1 MRELDPRIHR
11 EPPFRGASK
20 ASEPES
26 RTVRAGFRVCAQGA
40 SRNDEVKPMDCRV
53 KPNND
58 DKKLPATGCC
68 DLTQPEMGWR
78 GSAPT
83 IRMQSQG
90 FTATGESFMASLDSV
105 SIAIL
110 LGAVLVMAGIL
121 SSLLAL
127 RFGAPLLLV
136 FLFIGMFAGDSGPG
150 QIRFDDVRTTYLVGS
165 VALALILFDGGLR
178 TRFQSIRTV
187 LAPSMVLATA
197 GVLLTALITAPI
209 ARYALDLNW
218 TEALLV
224 GAVVASTD
232 AAAVFLLVHAQG
244 LRLRP
249 RVGATLEVES
259 GTNDPFAV
267 FLTLML
273 VELIS
278 LGESS
283 VWHVALEFTR
293 EAVLGAIVGVLGGR
307 LVVLALNR
315 VALPQGLHAPFVTT
329 AALVIFGAAQIA
341 HASGFLAVY
350 LAGIIIGNRP
360 TRAHNSVV
368 AFLDAATWL
377 AQIVMFVLLG
387 LLVSPQ
393 RLVGSLTPAVVV
405 ALVLMLVARPL
416 AVLLCL
422 APFRFSWREKAFI
435 AWVGLRGAVA
445 IFLASIPMLV
455 GLSKAYLYF
464 DVAFVVVI
472 ISLLLQGWTLAFAAR
487 RLHVALP
494 RSDRGPRR
502 VELDLPGQL
511 EQQLVGYSVR
521 PKSLYLRRGLI
532 PSWSKPTLVIRDQK
546 ILSPAEAEPV
556 AAGDYIYLLAP
567 PEKAEALD
575 RFFVDMAPS
584 AAPDPHL
591 LGDFTVSGEI
601 TLGDLANIYDVAID
615 AEQSQL
621 TLADYFDVHLD
632 HAPKEG
638 ATLPLDSIVL
648 VARSLGGGRVNVV
661 GLRLPEDG
669 EDAAPETRGASI
681 KRKLSRAWK
690 SVAGI

>member
-1 MRELDPRIHR
+1 M
-11 EPPFRGASK
+11 
-20 ASEPES
+20 
-26 RTVRAGFRVCAQGA
+26 T
-40 SRNDEVKPMDCRV
+40 
-53 KPNND
+53 
-58 DKKLPATGCC
+58 
-68 DLTQPEMGWR
+68 
-78 GSAPT
+78 
-83 IRMQSQG
+83 
-90 FTATGESFMASLDSV
+90 SLDSV

-136 FLFIGMFAGDSGPG
+136 FLLIGILAGGAGPG
-150 QIRFDDVRTTYLVGS
+150 KIRFDDLRSTYLVGS

-178 TRFQSIRTV
+178 TRFQNIRAV
-187 LAPSMVLATA
+187 LAPSMVLATI
-197 GVLLTALITAPI
+197 GVLLTALITAPV

-218 TEALLV
+218 TEALLL

-232 AAAVFLLVHAQG
+232 AAAVFLLIHAQG

-249 RVGATLEVES
+249 RVGATLEAES

-267 FLTLML
+267 FLTLTL

-278 LGESS
+278 VGESS
-283 VWHVALEFTR
+283 LAHVSLELGR
-293 EAVLGAIVGVLGGR
+293 EAIFGAIAGVIGGR

-329 AALVIFGAAQIA
+329 AALVIFGVAQIT

-368 AFLDAATWL
+368 TFLDAATWL

-387 LLVSPQ
+387 LLASPQ
-393 RLVGSLTPAVVV
+393 RLVVSTLPAVI
-405 ALVLMLVARPL
+405 
-416 AVLLCL
+416 LCL
-422 APFRFSWREKAFI
+422 APFRFNWREKIFI
-435 AWVGLRGAVA
+435 AWTGLRGAVA

-455 GLSKAYLYF
+455 ELSKAYLYF

-472 ISLLLQGWTLAFAAR
+472 ISLLLQGWTLTPAAR

-494 RSDRGPRR
+494 RAERGPRR

-521 PKSLYLRRGLI
+521 PKSLYFRRGLI
-532 PSWSKPTLVIRDQK
+532 PSWSKPTLVIRDEH
-546 ILSPAEAEPV
+546 ILSPFEADPV
-556 AAGDYIYLLAP
+556 RPGDYIYLLAP

-575 RFFVDMAPS
+575 RFFVDMSPS
-584 AAPDPHL
+584 SAPDPHL
-591 LGDFTVSGEI
+591 LGDFTVSGEH
-601 TLGDLANIYDVAID
+601 TLGELAEVYGVAV
-615 AEQSQL
+615 AEEQARL
-621 TLADYFDVHLD
+621 TLADYFDIHLD
-632 HAPKEG
+632 HAPKDG
-638 ATLPLDSIVL
+638 ATLELNPIVL
-648 VARSLGGGRVNVV
+648 VARSISGGRVNVV
-661 GLRLPEDG
+661 GLRLPED
-669 EDAAPETRGASI
+669 PEEMPVKTRSEAL
-681 KRKLSRAWK
+681 KRKLRNFWS

>member
-1 MRELDPRIHR
+1 M
-11 EPPFRGASK
+11 
-20 ASEPES
+20 
-26 RTVRAGFRVCAQGA
+26 T
-40 SRNDEVKPMDCRV
+40 
-53 KPNND
+53 
-58 DKKLPATGCC
+58 
-68 DLTQPEMGWR
+68 
-78 GSAPT
+78 
-83 IRMQSQG
+83 
-90 FTATGESFMASLDSV
+90 SLDSV

-136 FLFIGMFAGDSGPG
+136 FLGIGILAGDSGPG
-150 QIRFDDVRTTYLVGS
+150 HIVFDDVRNTYLVGS

-178 TRFQSIRTV
+178 TRFQNISAV
-187 LAPSMVLATA
+187 LVPSMVLATV
-197 GVLLTALITAPI
+197 GVLLTALITAPV

-249 RVGATLEVES
+249 RVGATLEAES
-259 GTNDPFAV
+259 GSNDPFAI

-273 VELIS
+273 VEFIS
-278 LGESS
+278 VGSS
-283 VWHVALEFTR
+283 STERVLLELAR
-293 EAVLGAIVGVLGGR
+293 EAVLGAIIGVAGGR

-315 VALPQGLHAPFVTT
+315 VALPQGLHAPFVAT
-329 AALVIFGAAQIA
+329 AALVIFGGSQIA
-341 HASGFLAVY
+341 HGSGFFAVY
-350 LAGIIIGNRP
+350 LAGIVMGNRP
-360 TRAHNSVV
+360 TRAHNSVIT
-368 AFLDAATWL
+368 FLDAATWL

-387 LLVSPQ
+387 LLASPQ
-393 RLVGSLTPAVVV
+393 RLGWSVGPAVIV
-405 ALVLMLVARPL
+405 ALALMLVARPV
-416 AVLLCL
+416 AVMLCL
-422 APFRFSWREKAFI
+422 APFRFSWREKIFI
-435 AWVGLRGAVA
+435 AWTGLRGAVA

-472 ISLLLQGWTLAFAAR
+472 ISLLLQGWTLAPAAR

-511 EQQLVGYSVR
+511 EQQLVGYRVR
-521 PKSLYLRRGLI
+521 PRSLFFRRGLV
-532 PSWSKPTLVIRDQK
+532 PSWSKPTLVIRK
-546 ILSPAEAEPV
+546 EAILSPAEADPI
-556 AAGDYIYLLAP
+556 APGDYVYLLAP

-575 RFFVDMAPS
+575 RFFVDMQPS
-584 AAPDPHL
+584 SAPDPHL
-591 LGDFTVSGEI
+591 LGDFVVSGEHM
-601 TLGDLANIYDVAID
+601 LGELAEIYGVKVDEA
-615 AEQSQL
+615 AMKL

-638 ATLPLDSIVL
+638 ATLALDTIVL
-648 VARSLGGGRVNVV
+648 VARSISGGRVNVV
-661 GLRLPEDG
+661 GLRLPE
-669 EDAAPETRGASI
+669 EEQESLPLTRTEAFR
-681 KRKLSRAWK
+681 RKLAELWS
-690 SVAGI
+690 SVAGL

>member
-1 MRELDPRIHR
+1 
-11 EPPFRGASK
+11 
-20 ASEPES
+20 
-26 RTVRAGFRVCAQGA
+26 
-40 SRNDEVKPMDCRV
+40 
-53 KPNND
+53 
-58 DKKLPATGCC
+58 
-68 DLTQPEMGWR
+68 
-78 GSAPT
+78 
-83 IRMQSQG
+83 
-90 FTATGESFMASLDSV
+90 MASLDQV

-136 FLFIGMFAGDSGPG
+136 FLLIGVLAGDSGPG
-150 QIRFDDVRTTYLVGS
+150 QLEFNDLRSTYLVGS

-178 TRFQSIRTV
+178 TRLQSISAV
-187 LAPSMVLATA
+187 LAPSVVLATA
-197 GVLLTALITAPI
+197 GVLLTALITAPV
-209 ARYALDLNW
+209 ARFILDLSW

-249 RVGATLEVES
+249 RVGATLEAES

-278 LGESS
+278 SGGSS
-283 VWHVALEFTR
+283 FAHVAMELGR
-293 EAVLGAIVGVLGGR
+293 EAVLGAVAGIAGGR

-315 VALPQGLHAPFVTT
+315 VALPQGLHAPFVLT

-360 TRAHNSVV
+360 TRAHNALVT
-368 AFLDAATWL
+368 FLDAATWL
-377 AQIVMFVLLG
+377 AQIIMFVLLG
-387 LLVSPQ
+387 LLASPQ
-393 RLVGSLTPAVVV
+393 RLMVSIGPAIVI

-416 AVLLCL
+416 AVFLCL
-422 APFRFSWREKAFI
+422 QPFRFNWREKLFI
-435 AWVGLRGAVA
+435 AWTGLRGAVA

-464 DVAFVVVI
+464 DVAFVIVV
-472 ISLLLQGWTLAFAAR
+472 ISLLLQGWTLAPAAR

-511 EQQLVGYSVR
+511 EQQLVGYPVR
-521 PKSLYLRRGLI
+521 PKSLFFRRGLT
-532 PSWSKPTLVIRDQK
+532 PSWSKATLVIREEH
-546 ILSPAEAEPV
+546 ILSPAEADPV
-556 AAGDYIYLLAP
+556 RPGDYIYLLAP

-575 RFFVDMAPS
+575 RFFVDMPPS
-584 AAPDPHL
+584 SAPDPHL
-591 LGDFTVSGEI
+591 LGDFTVSGEH
-601 TLGDLANIYDVAID
+601 TLSELAEVYGVRINPDETA
-615 AEQSQL
+615 L
-621 TLADYFDVHLD
+621 TLADYFDIHLD
-632 HAPKEG
+632 HAPREG
-638 ATLPLDSIVL
+638 AALELDSIVL
-648 VARSLGGGRVNVV
+648 VARSISGGRVNMI
-661 GLRLPEDG
+661 GLRLPED
-669 EDAAPETRGASI
+669 PEEVPPPTPLLALL
-681 KRKLSRAWK
+681 KQKLAGFWS